1 MLSRIRKGDM
11 VKVIAG
17 KYKGKTGR
25 VLKLITSDDEKKQRV
40 IVEGINMQVKNRKPT
55 QENQAGSQEK
65 REGSIHIS
73 NVMPIDPATSSHIG
87 SKDEAKLVKGTRV
100 GTKVLPDGKKV
111 RVARGKDRSG
121 DIIETKEA

>member
-1 MLSRIRKGDM
+1 MLSRIRKGDL

-25 VLKLITSDDEKKQRV
+25 VMKIDKSRDRV
-40 IVEGINMQVKNRKPT
+40 IVEGVNMQVKKIKPT

-73 NVMPIDPATSSHIG
+73 NVMPVDPCTASCAG
-87 SKDEAKLVKGTRV
+87 GKDEAKKVKGARV

-111 RVARGKDRSG
+111 RVARGSG
-121 DIIETKEA
+121 EIIENKDL

>member
-25 VLKLITSDDEKKQRV
+25 VLKILKSQERV
-40 IVEGINMQVKNRKPT
+40 VVEGINMQVKNRKPT
-55 QENQAGSQEK
+55 QENQSGTQEK

-73 NVMPIDPATSSHIG
+73 NVMPIDPATVSHIG

-111 RVARGKDRSG
+111 RVSRGKDRSG
-121 DIIETKEA
+121 DIIENKEA